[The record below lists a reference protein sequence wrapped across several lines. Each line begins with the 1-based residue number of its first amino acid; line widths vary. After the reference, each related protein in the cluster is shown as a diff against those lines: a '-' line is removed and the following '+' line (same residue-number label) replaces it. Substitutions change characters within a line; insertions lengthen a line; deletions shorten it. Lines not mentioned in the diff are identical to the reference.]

1 MAWIRSVRVAT
12 KLNLIIGLALIALIA
27 AQSYS
32 LWELQDELLASRRQA
47 LQELTDTAYSLI
59 DEASKQE
66 PQLGRAQAQQL
77 ALKNIR
83 GLRYGDKGYF
93 WIHDRQLHLVLHP
106 MKPEQEGQDVS
117 QVRDAS
123 GKLHWQEMA
132 RVTQAQGAGFVAYT
146 YQGPQFNQP
155 QDKLSYVKEFKP
167 WGWTVGTGLYIEDI
181 HGIFWREATR
191 AILVL
196 LMAAVLVIVI
206 TRTISRSITQPLRL
220 LTAAMQRT
228 ADGDLTP
235 QLHWQGKD
243 ELCQL
248 TTDFNTLIHTQQQMV
263 SHIQQASQQLAAT
276 SQELA
281 VSTEQTQ
288 EGMQR
293 QFAEIDSLATAMN
306 QMTQT
311 VHDVALHASSAAST
325 TDEAKRQCDEGQRAV
340 EASIDGIQQLA
351 GNVTNTAAHIEQL
364 QERCNGIG
372 AILDVIRTISE
383 QTNLLALNA
392 AIEAARAGEQGRGFA
407 VVADEVRNL
416 ANRTRASTVDIQD
429 MIAQLQQLA
438 TESVQ
443 GMLQGREQA
452 EQSVNRA
459 QHGGQALTGIVS
471 NMQHIYDREVQI
483 ATAAEQQTAVS
494 DEMNRSLH
502 QIRDVSAE
510 TSAGAEGLARSSE
523 ELAAMAQALQDRLAF
538 FRLSPAQDISR

>member
-27 AQSYS
+27 AQCYS
-32 LWELQDELLASRRQA
+32 LWELRDELLASRRQA

-191 AILVL
+191 AMLVL
-196 LMAAVLVIVI
+196 LIAAVLVIVI
-206 TRTISRSITQPLRL
+206 THTISRSITQPLRL

-281 VSTEQTQ
+281 ASTEQTQ

-471 NMQHIYDREVQI
+471 NMQHIYDREIQI

-538 FRLSPAQDISR
+538 FRLTPAQDITR

>member
-132 RVTQAQGAGFVAYT
+132 RVTQAQGAGFFAYT

-235 QLHWQGKD
+235 QLHWQGKE

-248 TTDFNTLIHTQQQMV
+248 TTDLNTLIHTQQQMV

>member
-325 TDEAKRQCDEGQRAV
+325 TDEAKHQCDEGQRAV

>member
-1 MAWIRSVRVAT
+1 MAWIRSVRVDT

>member
-117 QVRDAS
+117 KVRDAS

-181 HGIFWREATR
+181 HSIFWREATR

-196 LMAAVLVIVI
+196 LIAAVLVIVI

-452 EQSVNRA
+452 EQSVSRA

-538 FRLSPAQDISR
+538 FRLAPAQDITH